1 LRTTLKDFIDPLCS
15 PIPREDGKTTKIAH
29 SQGVVENLSKSSS
42 VVLIFCSMIYP
53 YFLDAIHGT
62 ISMCIIVSRSE
73 QMLLEQASKK
83 IWNRWK
89 FLLCQVKKTVLL

>member
-1 LRTTLKDFIDPLCS
+1 
-15 PIPREDGKTTKIAH
+15 
-29 SQGVVENLSKSSS
+29 
-42 VVLIFCSMIYP
+42 MIYP